1 MTVRI
6 EPSRFCSLFPRL
18 LVSGTPSSSLKG
30 DLAEWELATLNVDLV
45 LVGLTD
51 LKLYEDFPI
60 LTFEDLAL
68 F

>member
-6 EPSRFCSLFPRL
+6 EPSRFYSLFPRL

-51 LKLYEDFPI
+51 LKL
-60 LTFEDLAL
+60 
-68 F
+68 